1 MYKGILILFTLLL
14 SFSAC
19 SIKEDERGGPVV
31 TDEKIRFEL
40 FTKTGAYGLPVARA
54 SASET
59 AVDQGIWV
67 LVFRGTDGNAEF
79 VEAVQADELDGKTYV
94 YLTESSDACRLLILA
109 NPASHFYVGNM
120 PYAFSTENFST
131 CLENKTLAYACEN
144 LHTAALTDPQNT
156 VPYVGQ
162 KLPMSD
168 LIDLPRIGTGVTMPQ
183 MQLKRA
189 VGRIVVRNTAPG
201 FILDGITTVTNVAKS
216 SRLHNLTETLEQNI
230 GVENLVE
237 YRGDNSYISDIVE
250 TDEIM
255 PQEQTTGDNPLYVYE
270 THTSSNDT
278 YLIIRGRYNGESF
291 FYKMALVD
299 DNRNML
305 NIQRNTEYIFT
316 ITSIKGRGFSS
327 IADVKASL
335 ASNTNLDYTILVQ
348 DKSAYEIVSNNEY
361 YLGVTNSHFEI
372 YASAGTTRIYTAFTL
387 ITDCKTEF
395 PEKRTI
401 TSLTSNLKIVS
412 PADGKIPVSTTSPLE
427 VEIQMLAG
435 FDSGEIELYLGNLR
449 KIITVRRQDMIS
461 ANART
466 IGEFIN
472 NGYYVSAFVED
483 YANHGWLQLA
493 PGNGEIRNDP
503 DYIYVDDGKINLKIE
518 ENGSSSRREGIVY
531 VSIGK
536 GSTQRIKV
544 YVTQATYPS

>member
-1 MYKGILILFTLLL
+1 M
-14 SFSAC
+14 
-19 SIKEDERGGPVV
+19 
-31 TDEKIRFEL
+31 
-40 FTKTGAYGLPVARA
+40 ARA

-67 LVFRGTDGNAEF
+67 LVFRGMDGNAEF
-79 VEAVQADELDGKTYV
+79 VEAVLADELNGKTYV
-94 YLTESSDACRLLILA
+94 YLTESTDACRLLILA
-109 NPASHFYVGNM
+109 NPASHFYVGNT
-120 PYAFSTENFST
+120 PYAFSVENFSA

-183 MQLKRA
+183 IQLKRA

-201 FILDGITTVTNVAKS
+201 FILDGITAVTNVAKS
-216 SRLHNLTETLEQNI
+216 SILHNLTEILEQNI
-230 GVENLVE
+230 GAENLVE

-250 TDEIM
+250 AGEIM

-270 THTSSNDT
+270 THTLSNDT

-299 DNRNML
+299 DNQKML

-412 PADGKIPVSTTSPLE
+412 PSDGMIPVSTTSPLE

-483 YANHGWLQLA
+483 YANHSWLQLA

-518 ENGSSSRREGIVY
+518 ENRLSSRREGIVY

>member
-19 SIKEDERGGPVV
+19 SIKEDEKGGPVI

-59 AVDQGIWV
+59 AVDQRIWV
-67 LVFRGTDGNAEF
+67 LVFRGTDENAEF
-79 VEAVQADELDGKTYV
+79 VEAVQADEFNGKTYI
-94 YLTESSDACRLLILA
+94 YLTESPDACRLLILA
-109 NPASHFYVGNM
+109 NPASHFYVGNTS
-120 PYAFSTENFST
+120 YAFSAENFSA
-131 CLENKTLAYACEN
+131 CLEGKILTYACEN
-144 LHTAALTDPQNT
+144 LHTAALTDPQNM

-183 MQLKRA
+183 IQLKRA
-189 VGRIVVRNTAPG
+189 VGRIVVRNTDPG
-201 FILDGITTVTNVAKS
+201 FVLEGITAVTNVAKS
-216 SRLHNLTETLEQNI
+216 SKLHNLTGTLEQNI
-230 GVENLVE
+230 GTGNLVE
-237 YRGDNSYISDIVE
+237 YRGDNSYISDIVKA
-250 TDEIM
+250 DEIV

-278 YLIIRGRYNGESF
+278 YLIIRGRYNEESF

-299 DNRNML
+299 DNQNML
-305 NIQRNTEYIFT
+305 NIQRNTEYVFT
-316 ITSIKGRGFSS
+316 ITSVKGRGFSS
-327 IADVKASL
+327 IEDVKVSL

-348 DKSAYEIVSNNEY
+348 DKSAYEIMSNNEY

-372 YASAGTTRIYTAFTL
+372 YANAGTTRKYTAF
-387 ITDCKTEF
+387 KTEF
-395 PEKRTI
+395 PGKRTI

-461 ANART
+461 ASART
-466 IGEFIN
+466 IGEFIDN
-472 NGYYVSAFVED
+472 DGYYVSAFVED
-483 YANHGWLQLA
+483 YANHSWLQLA

>member
-19 SIKEDERGGPVV
+19 SIKEDERGGPAV

-59 AVDQGIWV
+59 AVEQGIWV

-79 VEAVQADELDGKTYV
+79 VEAVQADELNGKTYV

-449 KIITVRRQDMIS
+449 KIISVRRQDMIS

>member
-19 SIKEDERGGPVV
+19 SINEDESGGPFVS
-31 TDEKIRFEL
+31 DEKIRFEL

-59 AVDQGIWV
+59 AVEQGIWV

-79 VEAVQADELDGKTYV
+79 VEAVQADELNGKTYV

-449 KIITVRRQDMIS
+449 KIISVRRQDMIS